1 MSKITLTPM
10 LTIDTGKVRK
20 KSRWSSE
27 RTPITVKLS
36 GDVRAL
42 QNTAQALAAVPAGF
56 GFSVA
61 IDKDTAARNG
71 LTVSS
76 GRNGIEITD
85 QVSADLAGVVGQ
97 LERMK

>member
-1 MSKITLTPM
+1 MSQIKLTPM
-10 LTIDTGKVRK
+10 LTIDTGKARK

-76 GRNGIEITD
+76 GRYGIEITD
-85 QVSADLAGVVGQ
+85 QFSADLVGVVGQ

>member
-1 MSKITLTPM
+1 MSQIKLTPM

-61 IDKDTAARNG
+61 IDKATAARNG

-85 QVSADLAGVVGQ
+85 QFSADLAGVVGQ

>member
-1 MSKITLTPM
+1 MSQIKFTPM
-10 LTIDTGKVRK
+10 LTIDTGKTRRR
-20 KSRWSSE
+20 SRFSSAQV
-27 RTPITVKLS
+27 PVTVKLS
-36 GDVRAL
+36 GDVRTL
-42 QNTAQALAAVPAGF
+42 QYTAEALARVPAGL

-85 QVSADLAGVVGQ
+85 QFSADLAGVVGQ

>member
-56 GFSVA
+56 SVA

-85 QVSADLAGVVGQ
+85 QFSADLVGVVGQ

>member
-10 LTIDTGKVRK
+10 LTIDTGKTRG
-20 KSRWSSE
+20 RRFSSQ

-36 GDVRAL
+36 GDVLAL
-42 QNTAQALAAVPAGF
+42 QNTALALAAVPAGY
-56 GFSVA
+56 GFTVA
-61 IDKDTAARNG
+61 IDKATAARNG

-85 QVSADLAGVVGQ
+85 QFSADLAGVVGK

>member
-36 GDVRAL
+36 GDASAL

-56 GFSVA
+56 GFTVA
-61 IDKDTAARNG
+61 IDRATASRNG
-71 LTVSS
+71 LTVTGCS
-76 GRNGIEITD
+76 GVEITD
-85 QVSADLAGVVGQ
+85 QFSADLVGVVDQ

>member
-1 MSKITLTPM
+1 MSQIKFTPM
-10 LTIDTGKVRK
+10 LTIDTGKTRG
-20 KSRWSSE
+20 RRFSSQ

-36 GDVRAL
+36 GDVRTLQHTAEAL
-42 QNTAQALAAVPAGF
+42 TRVPAGF

-61 IDKDTAARNG
+61 IDKATADRYG

-85 QVSADLAGVVGQ
+85 QFLADLAGVVGQ
-97 LERMK
+97 LERMP

>member
-42 QNTAQALAAVPAGF
+42 QNTAQALAAVPAGY